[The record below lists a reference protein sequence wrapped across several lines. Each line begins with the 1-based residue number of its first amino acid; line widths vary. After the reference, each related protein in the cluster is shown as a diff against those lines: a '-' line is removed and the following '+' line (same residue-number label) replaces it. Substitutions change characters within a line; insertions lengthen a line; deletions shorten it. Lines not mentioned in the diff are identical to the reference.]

1 MNRGTPKGLD
11 SLWKAIKGMS
21 SSSKIHTIVAR
32 VEPSWCKTLQ
42 PSCCKGK
49 LGVYVST
56 TKRSNSGFWR
66 LIYNGIPNGLQDL
79 SDFKPARKK
88 KQLQMICVLRATQF
102 PSPWFCST
110 PSSKTNQNA
119 SAAFPPYNS
128 VSCWPFNKQ
137 VLMPAICLVQM
148 FQEVI
153 KLPPP

>member
-66 LIYNGIPNGLQDL
+66 LIHNGIPNGLQDL

-88 KQLQMICVLRATQF
+88 KTASDDLCLESNTVPLSMILQHSEFQDKPKCLSSLPLPTILSVADL
-102 PSPWFCST
+102 ST
-110 PSSKTNQNA
+110 NKFWCQQ
-119 SAAFPPYNS
+119 S
-128 VSCWPFNKQ
+128 V
-137 VLMPAICLVQM
+137 
-148 FQEVI
+148 
-153 KLPPP
+153 

>member
-66 LIYNGIPNGLQDL
+66 LIHNGIPNGLQDL

-88 KQLQMICVLRATQF
+88 KNSFRWFVSWEQHS
-102 PSPWFCST
+102 SPLHD
-110 PSSKTNQNA
+110 
-119 SAAFPPYNS
+119 SAALRVPRQTKMPQQPFLPTILS
-128 VSCWPFNKQ
+128 VADLSTNKFWCQ
-137 VLMPAICLVQM
+137 QSV
-148 FQEVI
+148 
-153 KLPPP
+153 